1 MGDLKRVLG
10 YLRELEFIPHVDK
23 FQDRLVIQKTV
34 CLLEMMGMDV
44 GYHFSLYVRG
54 PYSPS
59 LTEDLYSHKVEVNN
73 LKTNYAPNE
82 EEKKQLHTFLDV
94 SNNLEPTVLEIMSTY
109 AFLIR
114 DSDNNEKQAIT
125 KLKKLKSFYS
135 EGRIAM
141 GISKAKQ
148 LLFKPTEKEI
158 EKMKSEFSEWQEA
171 SLLDCCESK
180 DSLHGKKQ
188 V

>member
-1 MGDLKRVLG
+1 MGELKKVLG
-10 YLRELEFIPHVDK
+10 YLRELRFKPDVDK

-34 CLLEMMGMDV
+34 CLLEMMGLDI

-59 LTEDLYSHKVEVNN
+59 LTNDLYSNRNEVNN
-73 LKTNYAPNE
+73 LKTNYSPDD
-82 EEKKQLHTFLDV
+82 EEKKKLSTFSEI
-94 SNNLEPTVLEIMSTY
+94 SNNLEPTLLEIMSTY

-114 DSDNNEKQAIT
+114 EPENDEKQALV

-141 GISKAKQ
+141 GVSKAKQ
-148 LLFKPTEKEI
+148 LLFKPSEKDI
-158 EKMKSEFSEWQEA
+158 EKMKSEFSDWQDA
-171 SLLDCCESK
+171 SIAD
-180 DSLHGKKQ
+180 Q
-188 V
+188 N

>member
-10 YLRELEFIPHVDK
+10 YLKELGFTPNVDK

-34 CLLEMMGMDV
+34 YLLEMMGIKV
-44 GYHFSLYVRG
+44 GYPFSLYVRG

-59 LTEDLYSHKVEVNN
+59 LTDDLYSQKEAVNN
-73 LKTNYAPNE
+73 LETDYSPNE
-82 EEKKQLHTFLDV
+82 EEKKQLRTFSEI

-109 AFLIR
+109 AFLIKEPET
-114 DSDNNEKQAIT
+114 NEKQAII

-135 EGRIAM
+135 EGRIAV

-158 EKMKSEFSEWQEA
+158 EKMKAEFRDIEGA
-171 SLLDCCESK
+171 SLED
-180 DSLHGKKQ
+180 KKY
-188 V
+188 